1 MIFVKKVENSKKI
14 EQLKFKK
21 VLATAGLILSLGM
34 VAIPAVPVHAEE
46 TLWEDNSSDDV
57 NLTDAEENGVEQTN
71 HPTETGNTTETV
83 NDGSVDTSKDTNTKD
98 AEKDEYN
105 GNDDD
110 YFDSWEPDDDYK
122 PHIDS
127 DDEVTIK
134 HPPVPKTGD
143 NPWVPVAGLGGVTAS
158 LLALYEM
165 KKKILFASRI
175 AEEEVVKTK

>member
-1 MIFVKKVENSKKI
+1 VKKVENSKKI

-21 VLATAGLILSLGM
+21 ALATAGLVLSLGM
-34 VAIPAVPVHAEE
+34 VAIPSVPVHAEE

-71 HPTETGNTTETV
+71 HPQVTGNTTESV
-83 NDGSVDTSKDTNTKD
+83 NDGSVDTSAGTNPND
-98 AEKDEYN
+98 AERDTYTS
-105 GNDDD
+105 DDD

-143 NPWVPVAGLGGVTAS
+143 NPWVPVAGLGGITVS

-165 KKKILFASRI
+165 RNKLSLMKRFN
-175 AEEEVVKTK
+175 EEVEVDTVRKGK